1 MKPIVFA
8 AALAVFPIC
17 AHAQSPKCREPAT
30 QSDMNGCA
38 LRDFKEVDVVLNDIW
53 KTAIATAR
61 ERDAYIGE
69 GEVPSEEMLRDAQ
82 RTWITYRDQACL
94 AESTIARGG
103 SLQPLLQYTCPHA
116 KTLNR
121 ISDLQYFTEME

>member
-61 ERDAYIGE
+61 KRDAYIGE

-82 RTWITYRDQACL
+82 RTWITYHDQACL